1 MVHIFRLLSR
11 KNNSLL
17 TEYFLNNPTIET
29 YPQELEKKLKMSRQS
44 MFKALE
50 AVQAAGLIE
59 VKEIGRTRQY
69 RLRRNESTVKQLKIL
84 STIDSIMHL
93 MDKLKDSGAEI
104 YLFGSAARGED
115 TEKSDIDLLIMSD
128 KPKNEMLGKFAQT
141 EKIRPLYFSFLEY
154 SALAR
159 KDKPFYERI
168 EKDKIRLI

>member
-17 TEYFLNNPTIET
+17 IEYFLNNPTIET

-50 AVQAAGLIE
+50 AVLAAGLIE
-59 VKEIGRTRQY
+59 VKEVGRTRQY
-69 RLRRNESTVKQLKIL
+69 KLRRNDLTVKQLKIL
-84 STIDSIMHL
+84 STIDSIMRI
-93 MDKLKDSGAEI
+93 MDKLKDSGAEV

-115 TEKSDIDLLIMSD
+115 TEKSDIDLLILSD
-128 KPKNEMLGKFAQT
+128 KPKNEMIGRFAQE